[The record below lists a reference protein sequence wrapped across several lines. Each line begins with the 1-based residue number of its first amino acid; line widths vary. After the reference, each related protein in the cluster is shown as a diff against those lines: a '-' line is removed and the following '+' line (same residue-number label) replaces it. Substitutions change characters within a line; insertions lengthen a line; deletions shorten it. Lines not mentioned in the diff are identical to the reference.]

1 MGNDFHI
8 NITYTAWNAN
18 TQTWV
23 KLFSGKLKEWNI
35 TLSRGGGGVRGRVST
50 LLGVNTCRFMD
61 QWITAEI

>member
-8 NITYTAWNAN
+8 NINYTAWNAN

-35 TLSRGGGGVRGRVST
+35 TLSRGGGGGKGE
-50 LLGVNTCRFMD
+50 GVNIVGGQYM
-61 QWITAEI
+61 

>member
-8 NITYTAWNAN
+8 NINYTAWNAN

-35 TLSRGGGGVRGRVST
+35 TLSRGGKGEGVNIV
-50 LLGVNTCRFMD
+50 GVNTCRFMD

>member
-8 NITYTAWNAN
+8 NINYTAWNAN

-35 TLSRGGGGVRGRVST
+35 TLSMGGVGGRVST
-50 LLGVNTCRFMD
+50 LLGVNTFRFMD